1 MGGRTGPVVATVI
14 KILHIAPQVTHPM
27 IGAGVPKK
35 IKTLSFIVEGKIN
48 PEMEFLTL
56 KGNTSLSLEYQQK
69 DFIFPSFIVW
79 YE

>member
-35 IKTLSFIVEGKIN
+35 IKAIKLPRRKCFYLSPLILN
-48 PEMEFLTL
+48 PL
-56 KGNTSLSLEYQQK
+56 KAGQSEYRK
-69 DFIFPSFIVW
+69 LREIRGMGGGGL
-79 YE
+79 